1 MPVIG
6 VIGRKGGSGKTTI
19 AVHLAAVLATQG
31 KNVAV
36 VDADT
41 QGSATYWAE
50 PGHLPMQVV
59 HRPLEH
65 AREMQAWS
73 RAVRSIDAD
82 LLVLDA
88 PPHLNEALGGVIG
101 LSDVALV
108 PCGPSGLDLIATAEA
123 VGLVRQVRDER
134 GDGRPHI
141 LLVPNRVD
149 RRTTSGRDLPAALKD
164 LGEPVGPAVGA
175 RTAFS
180 DAFNVGQWVGA
191 YAPHSLAHQDI
202 VGLARRVQTIL
213 RKL

>member
-19 AVHLAAVLATQG
+19 AVHLASVFSTQG
-31 KNVAV
+31 KNVAL

-50 PGHLPMQVV
+50 PGHLPMQVI

-65 AREMQAWS
+65 AREIQVWS
-73 RAVRSIDAD
+73 RAVRGIDAD

-88 PPHLNEALGGVIG
+88 PPHLNESLGGVIG

-123 VGLVRQVRDER
+123 VGLVREIRDER
-134 GDGRPHI
+134 GDRRPYI

-164 LGEPVGPAVGA
+164 LGEPVGPTVGA

-180 DAFNVGQWVGA
+180 DAFNVGQWVGT
-191 YAPHSLAHQDI
+191 YAPHSAAHQDI
-202 VGLARRVQTIL
+202 VGRAQRVKYIL

>member
-31 KNVAV
+31 KKVAV

-59 HRPLEH
+59 HHPEH

-73 RAVRSIDAD
+73 RAVRGIGAD

-123 VGLVRQVRDER
+123 VGLVRQVRAER
-134 GDGRPHI
+134 GDGRPRI

-191 YAPHSLAHQDI
+191 YAPHSRAHQDI
-202 VGLARRVQTIL
+202 VGLAQRVQTIL